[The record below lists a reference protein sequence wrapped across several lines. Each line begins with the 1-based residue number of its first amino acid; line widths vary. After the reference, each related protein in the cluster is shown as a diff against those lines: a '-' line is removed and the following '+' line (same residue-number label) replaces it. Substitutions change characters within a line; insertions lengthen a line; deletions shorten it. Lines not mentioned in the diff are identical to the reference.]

1 MITRAV
7 GGKRARCG
15 ISEWL
20 VAGEY
25 QQAGQLFD
33 DACTVGLKDI
43 RLAVTLD
50 QWNSA
55 KERAWYQWLVA
66 NAAERFEVVIAL
78 HRLPPYLSYQLSPAW
93 VHESSVYQQF
103 FKEVCEEMG
112 NKVQWLELADPLGVP
127 AWPDVSPKSI
137 ELLSNLGLESAPNT
151 CLGGLSL
158 DVQWLALAHRQGL
171 FAGAGVQ
178 ALSFRQFS
186 RADWADELSKVAEIL
201 SAKQALECW
210 LVPDQ
215 LFSKIKGHIGLLL
228 EEWGILLNSPAK
240 RVYLNLILAPTEGQS
255 QQGRGLRTADGR
267 PALLGR
273 LLQRGGVSK
282 VQEVSAWARRS
293 VRSRSRG
300 RELIIGGAGFIG
312 CNVAARLATMGHQVV
327 VFDNLTRPGT
337 ERNLEWLCQRFPDR
351 IEVLLA
357 DVRDRD
363 AVRHAVQQA
372 SRIFHFA
379 AQVAVTTSLK
389 QPLFDHEVNT
399 LGTLHILEEMRRQRH
414 PPSMVFTSTNKVY
427 GGLED
432 VELQAT
438 PLGYAPV
445 DAALRTGGI
454 DELRP
459 LKFCSPYGCSKG
471 AAEQYVLDYA
481 RTFGLSATVLR
492 MSCIYGPHQFGNEDQ
507 GWVAHFIYQVITGAP
522 ITFYGDGLQVR
533 DVLYIDDLVEAI
545 LAAINHLPATAGE
558 AFNIGGGP
566 QNVLSLRGL
575 TKQLAILHHSV
586 PVVEMKDWRSS
597 DQRYYVSDTSK
608 FYQATGWRS
617 SVGYQEG
624 IRRLYEWMRQELAVP
639 IPEPR
644 SARKQA
650 AL

>member
-1 MITRAV
+1 MIAPAV
-7 GGKRARCG
+7 SGKRARCG
-15 ISEWL
+15 ISEWF

-25 QQAGQLFD
+25 QQAEQLFD
-33 DACTVGLKDI
+33 DICMVGLRDI
-43 RLAVTLD
+43 RLVVTLE
-50 QWNSA
+50 QWNNP
-55 KERAWYQWLVA
+55 KERAWCRWLIA
-66 NAAERFEVVIAL
+66 KAAECFEVVIAM
-78 HRLPPYLSYQLSPAW
+78 HRLPPYLSHQLSPAW
-93 VHESSVYQQF
+93 AHEFSIYQQF
-103 FKEVCEEMG
+103 LKEVCGEMG
-112 NKVQWLELADPLGVP
+112 DRVQWLELADPLGVS

-137 ELLSNLGLESAPNT
+137 DLLSNLALESAPNI
-151 CLGGLSL
+151 CLGGLIL
-158 DVQWLALAHRQGL
+158 DAQWLILAHRQGL

-186 RADWADELSKVAEIL
+186 QADWADEFSKVAEIL

-210 LVPDQ
+210 LAPDQ
-215 LFSKIKGHIGLLL
+215 LSSKVDGHIGLLL
-228 EEWGILLNSPAK
+228 EEWGILLNSPAE
-240 RVYLNLILAPTEGQS
+240 RVYLNLAPVPIEGQR

-273 LLQRGGVSK
+273 LLQRGGAP
-282 VQEVSAWARRS
+282 EVREVATWARRG
-293 VRSRSRG
+293 VRSRSRDC
-300 RELIIGGAGFIG
+300 ELIVGGAGFIG

-337 ERNLEWLCQRFPDR
+337 ERNLEWLYQQFPDR

-363 AVRHAVQQA
+363 AVQYAVQRA
-372 SRIFHFA
+372 GRIFHFA

-399 LGTLHILEEMRRQRH
+399 LGTLNILEEARRQQH
-414 PPSMVFTSTNKVY
+414 PPSIVFTSTNKVY

-432 VELQAT
+432 VELQTT

-445 DAALRTGGI
+445 DATIRTCGI
-454 DELRP
+454 DESRP

-481 RTFGLSATVLR
+481 RTFGLPATVLR
-492 MSCIYGPHQFGNEDQ
+492 MSCIYGPRQFGNEDQ
-507 GWVAHFIYQVITGAP
+507 GWVAHFIHQVITGAP

-533 DVLYIDDLVEAI
+533 DVLYIDDLVEAM
-545 LAAINHLPATAGE
+545 LAAINHLPAIAGE
-558 AFNIGGGP
+558 AFNMGGGP
-566 QNVLSLRGL
+566 HNVLSLRGL

-608 FYQATGWRS
+608 FHQATGWRP

-624 IRRLYEWMRQELAVP
+624 IRRLYEWMRQELTVP
-639 IPEPR
+639 ISDPH
-644 SARKQA
+644 SAQKQV